1 MKNLLHI
8 TCILSL
14 ILFVRCNKKF
24 DEPPVSGDPDIKPTL
39 SIQQLKSKHT
49 IGNIDALTNDDVIS
63 GVIVADDKSGNF
75 YKQIIIQDST
85 GGIAI
90 RMDGSNLYVDYPVGR
105 KIFLKLKGLYLG
117 DYNKSIQLGG
127 DIDNSNP
134 SSLNVKP
141 IAPLLFNKYIIKGS
155 LDNKIT
161 PAVVTPDD
169 LNDSYQNTLVQLNNY
184 QFAVADTSKTY
195 ADKTQ
200 TSSAVSF
207 SLKTCSGK
215 SIVLRTSSYS
225 SFAGINVPN
234 GNGSITAIYTTFGSV
249 KQLFIRDT
257 SDVQFT
263 SKRCDAINATLTN
276 ISDIRAMF
284 KGTAIALPEDLK
296 IKGIVISD
304 RAKGNIN
311 NKNLVL
317 QQGNNL
323 AGITLRFIDTHTY
336 NLGDEL
342 EINVS
347 GLSLEEYNGLLEIT
361 NVPAENVIKTGTGI
375 ISPRV
380 AGITDVL
387 NNFETWESTLI
398 TLQNVSITGGTNGTW
413 LGTATITNGTAVIK
427 NNTDATA
434 LFANVNYPIA
444 SVTSLTAIITQLN
457 GEKELMLRDTSE
469 VIEENTNVNDPDL
482 FISEYIEGSS
492 NNKYLELYNGSSN
505 NADLSKY
512 TLKLYKNGS
521 GSSSSQVKLSTL
533 GGPSVLAAGGVLVL
547 KYTSAKLVLPAGVT
561 AYNTSVC
568 DFNGDDAISL
578 EKNGIIIDIFG
589 EIGTDPGASWTVSG
603 NSKACVDKTLRRK
616 KSVTKGDGNWNTV
629 SNEWDIIN
637 TKDDVS
643 DLGKR

>member
-1 MKNLLHI
+1 MKNI
-8 TCILSL
+8 FYFICILSL
-14 ILFVRCNKKF
+14 TVFVCCNKKF

-39 SIQQLKSKHT
+39 SVQELKSKHT
-49 IGNIDALTNDDVIS
+49 IGNIDALTSDDVIS
-63 GVIVADDKSGNF
+63 GVVVADDKSGNF

-90 RMDGSNLYVDYPVGR
+90 RMDGSNLYTDYPTGR
-105 KIFLKLKGLYLG
+105 KIFIKLKGLYLG
-117 DYNKSIQLGG
+117 DYNKSIQLGAG
-127 DIDNSNP
+127 IDNSNP
-134 SSLNVKP
+134 SSLNVTP

-161 PAVVTPDD
+161 PVVVTPDD

-200 TSSAVSF
+200 ASSAVSY
-207 SLKTCSGK
+207 SLKTCSNK
-215 SIVLRTSSYS
+215 SITLRTSSYA

-234 GNGSITAIYTTFGSV
+234 GNGSITGIYTTFGSS
-249 KQLFIRDT
+249 KQLYIRDT

-263 SKRCDAINATLTN
+263 NKRCDAITATLTN

-284 KGTAIALPEDLK
+284 KGTSIAIPEDLK

-304 RAKGNIN
+304 RAKSNIN

-342 EINVS
+342 EVNVS

-361 NVPAENVIKTGTGI
+361 NVPAENVIKTGTGT

-380 AGITDVL
+380 TGIADLL

-413 LGTATITNGTAVIK
+413 QGITNITDATGVIK
-427 NNTDATA
+427 NNTDVTA
-434 LFANVNYPIA
+434 LFAAVNYPTGG
-444 SVTSLTAIITQLN
+444 VTSFMAITTQLN

-469 VIEENTNVNDPDL
+469 VIENNTNINDPDL

-492 NNKYLELYNGSSN
+492 NNKYLELYNGGTG

-521 GSSSSQVKLSTL
+521 GSSSSQAKLSTL
-533 GGPSVLAAGGVLVL
+533 GGPSVLAPGGLLVL
-547 KYTSAKLVLPAGVT
+547 KYTSAKLTLPAGVT

-578 EKNGIIIDIFG
+578 EKSGIVIDIFG
-589 EIGTDPGASWTVSG
+589 EIGKDPGTSWTVG
-603 NSKACVDKTLRRK
+603 GDSKACVDKTLRRK
-616 KSVTKGDGNWNTV
+616 KSITKGSSDWIAV